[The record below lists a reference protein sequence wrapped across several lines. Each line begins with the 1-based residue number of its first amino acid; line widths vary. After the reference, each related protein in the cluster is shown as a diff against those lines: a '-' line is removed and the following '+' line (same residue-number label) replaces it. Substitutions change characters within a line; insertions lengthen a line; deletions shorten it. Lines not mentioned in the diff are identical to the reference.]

1 MARTEMDEET
11 NKTASSGKKFAA
23 DLRELVRLEI
33 ALAKSEL
40 ASKGK
45 HAAIGVGLL
54 LVALLTVFLLI
65 ATLVTAAVLA
75 FALVVPGWAAALVVA
90 GLLLLVTGACVVIGI
105 QSLRAAVPPL
115 PKQAIQSSK
124 ENVEWLKARL
134 KSVRR

>member
-1 MARTEMDEET
+1 MDEET
-11 NKTASSGKKFAA
+11 NKTTSSGKKFAA

-75 FALVVPGWAAALVVA
+75 FALVIPGWAAALVVA

-105 QSLRAAVPPL
+105 QALRSAVPPL

-124 ENVEWLKARL
+124 ENIEWLKARL
-134 KSVRR
+134 KSARK